1 MISWK
6 FLGCFSC
13 GSRKQGCTAHPL
25 PGGDVVP
32 AWASIHQGGSG
43 RDVFARVLKMA
54 EGCPGDLDG
63 DSDVEGLDLGEHVDD
78 PAAVDTADL
87 AVDFGCTDCH
97 G

>member
-1 MISWK
+1 
-6 FLGCFSC
+6 
-13 GSRKQGCTAHPL
+13 
-25 PGGDVVP
+25 
-32 AWASIHQGGSG
+32 
-43 RDVFARVLKMA
+43 MA

-63 DSDVEGLDLGEHVDD
+63 DSDVEGLDLGEHVED